1 MDEPSLFVRYM
12 GDSPFVRV
20 LDFLI
25 ENEVWDYSVQDI
37 SDNTG
42 VARNTVGKILE
53 QMAGLKMVIQ
63 TRTIGRAILFKI
75 NTQNPVIKKVIAFD
89 RELSLAAVPQK
100 AKELA
105 R

>member
-1 MDEPSLFVRYM
+1 MESSLFVKYL

-25 ENEVWDYSVQDI
+25 ENDAWDYSVQDI

-42 VARNTVGKILE
+42 VARNTVGKIL
-53 QMAGLKMVIQ
+53 QRMAKLKMIVQ
-63 TRTIGRAILFKI
+63 TRSIGRAVLFKI
-75 NTQNPVIKKVIAFD
+75 NTTNPVIKKVISFD
-89 RELSLAAVPQK
+89 RELSLSSIPQK